1 MLHTRKPLSEQG
13 IKAMAE
19 RNEAR
24 RAIVRRVMGEKLLV
38 HPVNRVQRKEVKS

>member
-1 MLHTRKPLSEQG
+1 MSEQE

-24 RAIVRRVMGEKLLV
+24 RAIVRRVMGAKLLI
-38 HPVNRVQRKEVKS
+38 HPTRHVPRKGGKS